1 MLAHYDSRISDAI
14 GRRACTA
21 DTREETLTK
30 IEEWC
35 DDPTSPMIYWMNGM
49 AGTGKTT
56 IAYTLARKLESRGQL
71 GASFFCTVTS
81 KECRD
86 AGSIVPT
93 IAHQLSYR
101 STPFQAALVEV
112 LKQHPN
118 AATLTIPK
126 QVERLLLDPLDA
138 VGNNM
143 AQNLVVIIDAL
154 DECHNSNVVGLI
166 LDSLFTSTGRLPI
179 KFFITSR
186 PEPGIYEK
194 LAAQS
199 NDLRSVLH
207 LHEVCEDSI
216 QRDIRRFLQE
226 GLKLIHP
233 SEDEIEKLTA
243 LSGRLFIFAA
253 TAVRY
258 IVPESTPVDSRARLK
273 IMLEVNSKS
282 TKIHSDIDA
291 LYHAILSG
299 ATDNDNFKLE
309 PEERENVL
317 SVLWAVVCSL
327 HPVSF
332 VGLTVRAGLDGE
344 AAVLAALAP
353 LESVLHVSHTDDT
366 ISIFH
371 ASFPQ
376 FIFDQS
382 RSNNFFCDIAIIS
395 RTTTL
400 RCLRI
405 INAQLPS
412 SIEPDTAMSP
422 YLNYAANNFS
432 IPLVADGSAL
442 PGTEEICSELR
453 NFFENRFE
461 SWLWLVTNHK
471 GLGEHTHVELIRVLL
486 GWLVMVIYYLQNVLE
501 LYSLLKIN
509 DFIECRGS
517 GPVEGFPEC
526 LHLCAL

>member
-1 MLAHYDSRISDAI
+1 MVLSSISDDVGNQFAPVQSPSISSPQSPPPGFHIHQHDIRPRQPRLDVGHDLAPISLEQPEHNAIPYSPQNQQLNTRGSGFKMLEKAIRALHLGSKAIPQVQSAVEGFISCLDNFEASCRNREECEELVSELSAMADYLSRHLEDPRSQGLTKKILGIAETIDKEIEQVRKIQEKSKTTQVLRAKDHEEDLASRFRRIGNLFRRIQMEISMSEWSNIYDTLVSTYLDKLKPAMLAHYDSRISDAI

-21 DTREETLTK
+21 DTREETVTK

-56 IAYTLARKLESRGQL
+56 IAYTLARKLESRAQL

-179 KFFITSR
+179 KFFITSP

-282 TKIHSDIDA
+282 TK
-291 LYHAILSG
+291 
-299 ATDNDNFKLE
+299 K
-309 PEERENVL
+309 
-317 SVLWAVVCSL
+317 
-327 HPVSF
+327 
-332 VGLTVRAGLDGE
+332 
-344 AAVLAALAP
+344 
-353 LESVLHVSHTDDT
+353 
-366 ISIFH
+366 
-371 ASFPQ
+371 
-376 FIFDQS
+376 
-382 RSNNFFCDIAIIS
+382 
-395 RTTTL
+395 TL
-400 RCLRI
+400 G
-405 INAQLPS
+405 
-412 SIEPDTAMSP
+412 
-422 YLNYAANNFS
+422 Y
-432 IPLVADGSAL
+432 
-442 PGTEEICSELR
+442 
-453 NFFENRFE
+453 
-461 SWLWLVTNHK
+461 
-471 GLGEHTHVELIRVLL
+471 
-486 GWLVMVIYYLQNVLE
+486 
-501 LYSLLKIN
+501 
-509 DFIECRGS
+509 
-517 GPVEGFPEC
+517 
-526 LHLCAL
+526 